1 MGNAKHPAF
10 ASAPGSAQADPDVQ
24 RVFVEGIASRLSES
38 SRVIAAGKIP
48 LIFSAAP
55 AVGAGAQV
63 VHAPGPLTA
72 NQMAPLGVFDLLP
85 SQGEPQHFTTLR
97 FPNGQQTTFMEQTS
111 KAYSG
116 HVRLMLAVELSNANT
131 LQRIPQPGE
140 ANQAAAKSVLA
151 RGLQISPVLGA
162 YTNTMDFTVGEP
174 NTQNLY
180 PDSINSVRTALP
192 EVTNYLLSNGS
203 YEIDLSEFSAGSR
216 FVSVGLHA
224 WETFNPG
231 IAAYP
236 SAVLVYYYAVDMP
249 SVGNTKA
256 YPQAWARNASS
267 LASNAGGIAAQG
279 YTDDVVLWAS
289 GGNASQVTSISIYN
303 GSSQT
308 VSVDCRMYLGA
319 VAEPMLNVTPAVPAI
334 GPAAIASGA
343 TALYVIEQTGGGGT
357 TINPSAV
364 VAYACP
370 AAAATG
376 SITVAISGE

>member
-1 MGNAKHPAF
+1 
-10 ASAPGSAQADPDVQ
+10 
-24 RVFVEGIASRLSES
+24 
-38 SRVIAAGKIP
+38 
-48 LIFSAAP
+48 
-55 AVGAGAQV
+55 
-63 VHAPGPLTA
+63 
-72 NQMAPLGVFDLLP
+72 
-85 SQGEPQHFTTLR
+85 
-97 FPNGQQTTFMEQTS
+97 MEQTS

-116 HVRLMLAVELSNANT
+116 HVRLMLAVELATANT

-174 NTQNLY
+174 NTQDLY
-180 PDSINSVRTALP
+180 PDCINAVRTALP

-203 YEIDLSEFSAGSR
+203 YEIDLAEFSAGSR

-224 WETFNPG
+224 WETYNAG
-231 IAAYP
+231 IQAYP
-236 SAVLVYYYAVDMP
+236 TALFVYYYAVDMP

-267 LASNAGGIAAQG
+267 LQANAGGIAAQG
-279 YTDDVVLWAS
+279 YTDDICLWAS

-303 GSSQT
+303 GSNQN
-308 VSVDCRMYLGA
+308 VDVDCRMYLGA
-319 VAEPMLNVTPAVPAI
+319 VAEPMLNVTPAAPAV
-334 GPAAIASGA
+334 GPATIASGA
-343 TALYVIEQTGGGGT
+343 TALYVIEQTTGGGT
-357 TINPSAV
+357 TINPSSV

>member
-1 MGNAKHPAF
+1 MGNVNHPAF

-48 LIFSAAP
+48 LIFTGVPAA
-55 AVGAGAQV
+55 GAGAQV

-72 NQMAPLGVFDLLP
+72 NQMAPLGVFDMLP
-85 SQGEPQHFTTLR
+85 SQGEPQHFTTLQ
-97 FPNGQQTTFMEQTS
+97 FPGGQQNTFMEQTA

-116 HVRLMLAVELSNANT
+116 HVRLMLAVEMANANT
-131 LQRIPQPGE
+131 LERIPQAGE
-140 ANQAAAKSVLA
+140 GNQAAAKSVLA
-151 RGLQISPVLGA
+151 RGIQISPVLGA

-174 NTQNLY
+174 NTELLY
-180 PDSINSVRTALP
+180 PDCINAVRTALP

-203 YEIDLSEFSAGSR
+203 YEIDLAEFSAGSR

-224 WETFNPG
+224 WETHNPG

-236 SAVLVYYYAVDMP
+236 SALFVYYYAVDMP
-249 SVGNTKA
+249 AVGNTKA
-256 YPQAWARNASS
+256 YPQAWARNAST
-267 LASNAGGIAAQG
+267 LQDNAGGIAAQG
-279 YTDDVVLWAS
+279 YTDNIVLWSS

-303 GSSQT
+303 GTTQS
-308 VSVDCRMYLGA
+308 VDVDCRMFLGA

-334 GPAAIASGA
+334 GPAVIASGA
-343 TALYVIEQTGGGGT
+343 SALYVIEQVGGGGS
-357 TINPSAV
+357 TINPSSV
-364 VAYACP
+364 VAFACP

-376 SITVAISGE
+376 TITVAISGE